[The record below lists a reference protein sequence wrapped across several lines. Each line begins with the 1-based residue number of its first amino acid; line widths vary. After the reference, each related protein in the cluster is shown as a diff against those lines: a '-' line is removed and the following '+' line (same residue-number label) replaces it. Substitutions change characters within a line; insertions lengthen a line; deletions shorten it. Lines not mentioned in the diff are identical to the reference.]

1 MKRNEREAFV
11 RNNQHRMTEC
21 EMAEYCRCSKSAIHQ
36 AKVAVERSG
45 RKRTRK
51 EVEDELQAIEDI
63 VCASSEGLLIREII
77 QRLDNP
83 GSEQAIKNQ
92 LNKLEKERRVV
103 SSVEKG
109 KSGRKIYRYSK
120 PAGEIKLPLEE
131 VSTKLLMMP
140 LSQIGLCIRPLSN
153 TAV

>member
-1 MKRNEREAFV
+1 MTKTEREIFV
-11 RNNQHRMTEC
+11 RNSRHRMTER
-21 EMAEYCRCSKSAIHQ
+21 EMAEHCRCSKSAIHA

-63 VCASSEGLLIREII
+63 VCTSSEGLLIREII
-77 QRLDNP
+77 QLLDNP

-92 LNKLEKERRVV
+92 LNKLEKDRRVV

-120 PAGEIKLPLEE
+120 PEGEIKLPLEE

-140 LSQIGLCIRPLSN
+140 LSQIGSCIRPLSN

>member
-1 MKRNEREAFV
+1 MTRDERELFV
-11 RNNQHRMTEC
+11 RNNQHRMTER

-63 VCASSEGLLIREII
+63 VHSSGGLLIREII
-77 QRLDNP
+77 QLLDNP

-92 LNKLEKERRVV
+92 INKLEKERRVV

-131 VSTKLLMMP
+131 VSTKLLMIP
-140 LSQIGLCIRPLSN
+140 LSQIGSHIRPLSN